1 MHVRTKSFLAS
12 ITFLV
17 AYVALDWASFLH
29 PFYGL
34 NITPWN
40 PSLAL
45 GLVFWLRVGW
55 RAMLPWLL
63 AIVAGEL
70 VIRGAP
76 SSVFAMLVASG
87 LLTLVYGGMGEILRR
102 TIHGDFLLG
111 RGHLFRWLVVVVSGT
126 FVGSIVYVLA
136 LIVSG
141 QVPSGDWGVA
151 LVRFWIGDAVGIVV
165 TMPFFWLV
173 ASSWRRLFRLLSIE
187 TLAYIGLSPVML
199 WVAFGLGGQGEFQ
212 YFYLLCVPLVWAA
225 ARQGVQGAAICAF
238 VLQGGIIAAV
248 QWQNMVAVTVFELQM
263 LGMVL
268 AFVGLFIGVE
278 VDEKQRLS
286 HELQQTLRLAAAGE
300 MAAAL
305 AHELNQPLT
314 ALGTYG
320 AACELLLEQDAD
332 PKGLREVILRM
343 LGESR
348 RAAEVVR
355 RLRDFFRTG
364 ATQLETLSLCELIRE
379 AVAQCAPKA
388 QARHVELLVDE
399 VPEAHLLVDPLQLQV
414 VLRNLLENAL
424 DAVGLEHEG
433 RRYVSI
439 SVAVSG
445 GNATLRIR
453 DSGPGLNSAQ
463 VDALFEPFRSSKSS
477 GLGLGLVISRAIARA
492 HGGDLEAVATR
503 AGGLFVLTLPI
514 EKE

>member
-1 MHVRTKSFLAS
+1 MRAPVKTILYS
-12 ITFLV
+12 IAFVL

-29 PFYGL
+29 PLYGL

-45 GLVFWLRVGW
+45 GLVFWLRVG
-55 RAMLPWLL
+55 RGAALPWLL
-63 AIVAGEL
+63 AIIVGDL
-70 VIRGAP
+70 VIRGMPP
-76 SSVFAMLVASG
+76 SVPAMLAASVV
-87 LLTLVYGGMGEILRR
+87 LVLVYGAMGETLRR
-102 TIHGDFLLG
+102 VIHGDFLLG
-111 RGHLFRWLVVVVSGT
+111 RRHLVRWLVVVVLGT
-126 FVGSIVYVLA
+126 LVGSIAYVLA
-136 LIVSG
+136 LTLSG
-141 QVPSGDWGVA
+141 QISVRDWSVA
-151 LVRFWIGDAVGIVV
+151 FIRFWIGDAVGIVV

-173 ASSWRRLFRLLSIE
+173 VSSWRRLLTLFGWETAAYTSLSV
-187 TLAYIGLSPVML
+187 AML

-238 VLQGGIIAAV
+238 VLQAGIIAAV
-248 QWQNMVAVTVFELQM
+248 QWQNLVAVTVFELQM

-278 VDEKQRLS
+278 VDEKQRLG

-320 AACELLLEQDAD
+320 AACELLLDQNAD
-332 PKGLREVILRM
+332 PGRLRDTILRM
-343 LGESR
+343 VGESR

-364 ATQLETLSLCELIRE
+364 ATQLERLPLRDLVKE
-379 AVAQCAPKA
+379 AVAQCIEKA
-388 QARHVELLVDE
+388 TARNVDLLVDE
-399 VPEAHLLVDPLQLQV
+399 VPEGGLLADHLQLQV
-414 VLRNLLENAL
+414 VLRNLLDNAF
-424 DAVGLEHEG
+424 DAIDARSEG
-433 RRYVSI
+433 RRYVGI
-439 SVAVSG
+439 AVVVSG
-445 GNATLRIR
+445 GMATIRVR
-453 DSGPGLNSAQ
+453 DSGRGLTSAQ
-463 VDALFEPFRSSKSS
+463 ADALFEPFRSSKSS

-492 HGGDLEAVATR
+492 HGGELEAVATR
-503 AGGLFVLTLPI
+503 TGGLFVLSLPI

>member
-1 MHVRTKSFLAS
+1 MRAPVKTILFSLA
-12 ITFLV
+12 FVL

-29 PFYGL
+29 PLYGL

-55 RAMLPWLL
+55 RAALPWLL
-63 AIVAGEL
+63 AIIAGEL
-70 VIRGAP
+70 VIRGTP
-76 SSVFAMLVASG
+76 SSLSAMVAGSVVLV
-87 LLTLVYGGMGEILRR
+87 LVYGAMGATLRR
-102 TIHGDFLLG
+102 LIHGDFLLG
-111 RGHLFRWLVVVVSGT
+111 RRNLVHWLVVVVFGT
-126 FVGSIVYVLA
+126 LVGSIAYVLSLTFSEQISA
-136 LIVSG
+136 R
-141 QVPSGDWGVA
+141 DWSVA

-173 ASSWRRLFRLLSIE
+173 ASSWRRLLRLFGWETIAYT
-187 TLAYIGLSPVML
+187 TLATVTL
-199 WVAFGLGGQGEFQ
+199 WVAFGFGGQGEFQ

-238 VLQGGIIAAV
+238 ILQAGIIAAV

-278 VDEKQRLS
+278 VDEKQRLG

-320 AACELLLEQDAD
+320 AACELLLDQNAGPER
-332 PKGLREVILRM
+332 LRTTILRM
-343 LGESR
+343 VGESR

-364 ATQLETLSLCELIRE
+364 ATQLENLSLSELINE
-379 AVAQCAPKA
+379 AVSQCTAKA
-388 QARHVELLVDE
+388 TSRNVELLVDE
-399 VPEAHLLVDPLQLQV
+399 VPEGKLLADHLQLQV
-414 VLRNLLENAL
+414 VLRNLLDNAF
-424 DAVGLEHEG
+424 DAIDARDAG
-433 RRYVSI
+433 RRYVGIAVS
-439 SVAVSG
+439 VSG
-445 GNATLRIR
+445 GMATIRVR
-453 DSGPGLNSAQ
+453 DSGPGLSSGQA
-463 VDALFEPFRSSKSS
+463 DALFEPFRSSKSA

-492 HGGDLEAVATR
+492 HGGELEAVATR
-503 AGGLFVLTLPI
+503 TGGLFVLSLPI